1 MKIKELLTS
10 LHPKVNEMA
19 FMSQLVSGKFQRE
32 EILRSEVVELY
43 RALDTRQKIQDI
55 YKAKLAEGLNN
66 GQISKEDLSLMT
78 EVIDDEGETHDH
90 IDHLDM
96 RFKLFVGTDIKRGK
110 FPKKNDDLQKI
121 NDEWLNICKEGNLW
135 EIMACHCAIEGWYPD
150 ISKMFETEYK
160 KRGFSEEE
168 LEIFIAHQGA
178 DVEHSDAQY
187 GILEKNYSN
196 LDPARIEKMVKRTFG
211 TSRAYEEM
219 KLKFANSDKPLN
231 SFFN

>member
-10 LHPKVNEMA
+10 LHPKINEMA

-110 FPKKNDDLQKI
+110 FPKKNDDL
-121 NDEWLNICKEGNLW
+121 
-135 EIMACHCAIEGWYPD
+135 
-150 ISKMFETEYK
+150 SKMFETEYR